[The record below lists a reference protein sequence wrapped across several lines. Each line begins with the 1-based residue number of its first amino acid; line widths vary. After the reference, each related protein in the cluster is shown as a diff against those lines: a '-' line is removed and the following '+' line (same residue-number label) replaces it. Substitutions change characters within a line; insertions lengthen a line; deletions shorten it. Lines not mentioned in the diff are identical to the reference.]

1 MPPALLFAIAWI
13 GWIVTWAAAAFWS
26 GQTQKRVSTWEV
38 WVYRLASVAG
48 LVLLNHRTARALHL
62 PKLWHVG
69 LDGAYTLAALTFGGI
84 LFAWWARIHL
94 GRLWSGSITVKEG
107 HRVVDT
113 GPYGLVRHPIYT
125 GLIFAVIATAV
136 AEATV
141 TALAAIALISI
152 GLWLKARVEERFLA
166 TELGPDDYAA
176 YRRRVPMLV
185 PFMPAGG

>member
-26 GQTQKRVSTWEV
+26 GRTEKRVSTWEV
-38 WVYRLASVAG
+38 WVYRAASLAG
-48 LVLLNHRTARALHL
+48 LILLNHRTARALGL

-125 GLIFAVIATAV
+125 GLIFATIATAV

-166 TELGPDDYAA
+166 AELGPDDYAA
-176 YRRRVPMLV
+176 YRSRVPMLV

>member
-1 MPPALLFAIAWI
+1 MQPALLFAIAWI

-26 GQTQKRVSTWEV
+26 GRTQKRVSTWEV
-38 WVYRLASVAG
+38 WVYRVASVAS
-48 LVLLNHRTARALHL
+48 LALLNHRTARALGL

-69 LDGAYTLAALTFGGI
+69 LDGAYALAALTFGGI

-107 HRVVDT
+107 HRVVDS

-136 AEATV
+136 AQATV
-141 TALAAIALISI
+141 TGLAAIALIII

-166 TELGPDDYAA
+166 AELGPDDYAA

>member
-26 GQTQKRVSTWEV
+26 GRTEKRVSTWEV
-38 WVYRLASVAG
+38 WVYRVASVAG
-48 LVLLNHRTARALHL
+48 LVLLNHRTARALGL

-69 LDGAYTLAALTFGGI
+69 LDGAYVLAALTFGGI

-125 GLIFAVIATAV
+125 GLIFAVIATAA
-136 AEATV
+136 AEATAP
-141 TALAAIALISI
+141 ALAAIALITI

-166 TELGPDDYAA
+166 AELGPDDYAA
-176 YRRRVPMLV
+176 FRRRVPMLV
-185 PFMPAGG
+185 PFLPAGG

>member
-26 GQTQKRVSTWEV
+26 GRTEKRVNTWEV
-38 WVYRLASVAG
+38 WVYRAASLAG
-48 LVLLNHRTARALHL
+48 LVLLNHRTAHALGV

-125 GLIFAVIATAV
+125 GLIFATIATAV
-136 AEATV
+136 AQATV
-141 TALAAIALISI
+141 TGLAAIALISI

-166 TELGPDDYAA
+166 AELGPDDYAA
-176 YRRRVPMLV
+176 YRSRVPMLV
-185 PFMPAGG
+185 PFMPAGV

>member
-13 GWIVTWAAAAFWS
+13 GWIVTWIAAAFWS
-26 GQTQKRVSTWEV
+26 GRTQKRVNTWEV
-38 WVYRLASVAG
+38 WVYRVASLAG
-48 LVLLNHRTARALHL
+48 LVLLNHRTARALGS
-62 PKLWHVG
+62 PRLWHVG

-136 AEATV
+136 AQATV
-141 TALAAIALISI
+141 TGLAAIALITI

-185 PFMPAGG
+185 PFIPAGG